1 MTIKLERYKYQDCI
15 IWAKKNG
22 APNAG
27 RRRAN
32 YFEYI
37 LHLSKTLKPK
47 WNPDAIR
54 TPYPEVSVNRAKSPI
69 KNNVSNRESRNG
81 AITEY
86 KEWKLNPLGSYP
98 KNLIFFPKD
107 SGKNHIASYHIDLPS
122 HFIKAHSDIND
133 LVVDP
138 FAGRGTTLQAAKLL
152 NRRFLGFEIK
162 PEHVLMASQEYG
174 LESSTSP

>member
-1 MTIKLERYKYQDCI
+1 MWRVTGKGLRC
-15 IWAKKNG
+15 
-22 APNAG
+22 
-27 RRRAN
+27 
-32 YFEYI
+32 
-37 LHLSKTLKPK
+37 
-47 WNPDAIR
+47 
-54 TPYPEVSVNRAKSPI
+54 
-69 KNNVSNRESRNG
+69 
-81 AITEY
+81 
-86 KEWKLNPLGSYP
+86 
-98 KNLIFFPKD
+98 